1 MPVQCSPDLREKI
14 ENTIRFLAVDAVEAA
29 GCGHPGAP
37 MGLAAAGL
45 EIFDQHLRFD
55 PADPEWPLRDRF
67 VLSGGHA
74 SMLLYSLLHLFGYDL
89 SLDEIRQFRQL
100 DSQTPGHPEYGHTP
114 GVETTTGPLGQ
125 GFANAVGMAL
135 AGRLT
140 RARFGQT
147 HGAAESSGLGDHFVY
162 GIMGDGDMMEGV
174 AGEAASLAGHL
185 GLGNLIFVYDSNQ
198 ITIDGSTDLSFS
210 EDTAAIFRARGWHVS
225 DSVDGQD
232 VQGLRRALEDARS
245 ETTRPSLI
253 VLETVIGRGSP
264 NVAGQSK
271 AHGAKLGAE
280 EVALTKQAMG
290 WLEEPTF
297 WVPDEVQAYCAERVR
312 EKQADRVAAD
322 ARLQA
327 WRTADPESAASWD
340 AIRNGKFPEDLGT
353 RLAQGRRGIQDATR
367 NHSKAVLTELAEIV
381 PQLIGGS
388 ADLAGSAAPPMLA
401 GRGIVGPGAEKGED
415 PFLGRNIHFG
425 VREHAMGAVS
435 NGIALDGT
443 FIPYCGTFLIF
454 SDYMRP
460 AIRLAALMKLRA
472 FFVFTHDSFFVGEDG
487 PTHQPV
493 EQVDS
498 LDAMPGLTVFRPADG
513 VETAMAYGWGLQH
526 AQGPIALSLSR
537 QGLPA
542 LDRPEGFELK
552 DILRGAYRVRDTADS
567 PDVILLASG
576 SEVALCLETAD
587 SLAKGGVEAQV
598 VSMPSL
604 ELFDAQSESEQLKLI
619 PDDGTPV
626 VAVEAGCGERFRRYV
641 GRRGLIHGLK
651 RFGESAPYKDL
662 ATRFGFTPEALSRSV
677 QEHLE
682 RSRSSQS

>member
-1 MPVQCSPDLREKI
+1 MPVQCSSELREQI

-55 PADPEWPLRDRF
+55 PSDPDWPLRDRF

-74 SMLLYSLLHLFGYDL
+74 SMLLYALLHLFGYDL
-89 SLDEIRQFRQL
+89 SLDDIREFRQL
-100 DSQTPGHPEYGHTP
+100 DSKTPGHPEYGHTP

-140 RARFGQT
+140 RARFG
-147 HGAAESSGLGDHFVY
+147 GEASSEAPGLGHHFVY
-162 GIMGDGDMMEGV
+162 GMMGDGDMMEGV

-185 GLGNLIFVYDSNQ
+185 GLGNLIFVYDSNK

-210 EDTAAIFRARGWHVS
+210 EDTAAIFRARGWHVVES
-225 DSVDGQD
+225 IDGQD
-232 VQGLRRALEDARS
+232 VLGLRSALQEARN
-245 ETTRPSLI
+245 EVERPSLI

-264 NVAGQSK
+264 NVAGRSK

-280 EVALTKQAMG
+280 EVALTKQALG
-290 WLEEPTF
+290 WPEEPTF
-297 WVPDEVQAYCAERVR
+297 LIPEAVQAYCAERVR
-312 EKQADRVAAD
+312 EKQADRAEAD
-322 ARLQA
+322 VGWQA
-327 WRTADPESAASWD
+327 WRAAHPERAAEWD
-340 AIRNGKFPEDLGT
+340 AIRDGKFPDDLGV
-353 RLAQGRRGIQDATR
+353 RLAEGRVGVTDATR
-367 NHSKAVLTELAEIV
+367 NHSKAVLTDLAEIV

-388 ADLAGSAAPPMLA
+388 ADLAGSAAPPILA
-401 GRGIVGPGAEKGED
+401 GRGVVGPGADQGLD
-415 PFLGRNIHFG
+415 PFEGRNIHFG
-425 VREHAMGAVS
+425 VREHAMAAIT

-460 AIRLAALMKLRA
+460 SLRLAALMKLRSL
-472 FFVFTHDSFFVGEDG
+472 FVFTHDSFFVGEDG

-498 LDAMPGLTVFRPADG
+498 LDAMPGLTIFRPADG
-513 VETAMAYGWGLQH
+513 VETAMAYAWALQK
-526 AQGPIALSLSR
+526 AEGPVALSLSR

-542 LDRPEGFELK
+542 LERPEDFDLK
-552 DILRGAYRVRDTADS
+552 EIHRGAYSVRQTDGK
-567 PDVILLASG
+567 PDVLLLASG
-576 SEVALCLETAD
+576 SEVALCLETAEQ
-587 SLAKGGVEAQV
+587 LATAGIQASV

-604 ELFDAQSESEQLKLI
+604 ELFQSQSEADQLALI

-641 GRRGLIHGLK
+641 GRRGLIHGIQH
-651 RFGESAPYKDL
+651 FGESAPYKQL
-662 ATRFGFTPEALSRSV
+662 AERFGFTPAALSQRV
-677 QEHLE
+677 REHLG
-682 RSRSSQS
+682 RV

>member
-45 EIFDQHLRFD
+45 EIFDQHLQFD
-55 PADPEWPLRDRF
+55 PADPAWPLRDRF
-67 VLSGGHA
+67 ILSGGHA

-89 SLDEIRQFRQL
+89 SLDEIRHFRQL

-140 RARFGQT
+140 RARFGGH
-147 HGAAESSGLGDHFVY
+147 HGASEPSGLGNHFIY

-174 AGEAASLAGHL
+174 TGEAASLAGHL
-185 GLGNLIFVYDSNQ
+185 GLGNLIFVYDSNK

-210 EDTAAIFRARGWHVS
+210 EDTAAIFGARGWHVT
-225 DSVDGQD
+225 DSIDGQD
-232 VQGLRRALEDARS
+232 VLGLRRALEEARA
-245 ETTRPSLI
+245 ETERPSLVI
-253 VLETVIGRGSP
+253 LETVIGRGSP
-264 NVAGQSK
+264 NVSGQSK
-271 AHGAKLGAE
+271 AHGAKLGSE

-290 WLEEPTF
+290 WPEQPTF
-297 WVPDEVQAYCAERVR
+297 LVPDEVQAYCAERVR

-322 ARLQA
+322 VRLQA
-327 WRTADPESAASWD
+327 WRTDNPKSAASWD
-340 AIRNGKFPEDLGT
+340 AIRDGKLPEDLGV
-353 RLAQGRRGIQDATR
+353 RLAEGRLGVTDATR

-388 ADLAGSAAPPMLA
+388 ADLAGSAAPPILA
-401 GRGIVGPGAEKGED
+401 GRGVVGPGAEEGED
-415 PFLGRNIHFG
+415 TFLGRNIHFG

-460 AIRLAALMKLRA
+460 SLRLAALMKLRA
-472 FFVFTHDSFFVGEDG
+472 FFIFTHDSFFVGEDG

-513 VETAMAYGWGLQH
+513 VETAMAYGWALQNS
-526 AQGPIALSLSR
+526 QGPVALSLSR
-537 QGLPA
+537 QALPA
-542 LDRPEGFELK
+542 LDRPEGFDFKEVW
-552 DILRGAYRVRDTADS
+552 RGAYTVRATMDP

-576 SEVALCLETAD
+576 SEVSLCLETAAA
-587 SLAKGGVEAQV
+587 LAAGGVEARV

-604 ELFDAQSESEQLKLI
+604 ELFQSQSEAEQLRLI
-619 PDDGTPV
+619 PDDGTPI

-641 GRRGLIHGLK
+641 GRQGLIHGLK
-651 RFGESAPYKDL
+651 HFGESAPYKQL
-662 ATRFGFTPEALSRSV
+662 AERFGFTPEALSQSV
-677 QEHLE
+677 REHLD
-682 RSRSSQS
+682 RVI